1 MLRTFFDNKYF
12 FLKVFLQQKSKHLN
26 TSLID
31 KLLYTQIIFIFTTN
45 FTHKKNNLRLWVG
58 KKMVLEIENISPHCP
73 ECGGMVQSF
82 IERGETVCKSCGLII
97 NERDLD
103 ISHSGI
109 RAYTKQEKDRK
120 ESTGCPMSILMPDIG
135 LSTVIDR
142 TKIKNPDL
150 RRAAKWNTH
159 MSWEKRNMLI
169 AITELK
175 RIGSNLNFPE
185 RVKKAAVKLYKEVF
199 KRKLLRGR
207 SINGMVAACSYFVC
221 KEEKIPITLQEI
233 LEEASINANIVKKCY
248 KILVRELNLK
258 SPHIDPISLIPRY
271 CADLSLS
278 IEIEKEAIKMLQN
291 FIIKTSI
298 CGKDPKGLCAG
309 AIYLVSKLKN
319 RRISQKEISQI
330 IGVTEVTLRSRYKE
344 LLKGINF
351 NFN

>member
-1 MLRTFFDNKYF
+1 
-12 FLKVFLQQKSKHLN
+12 
-26 TSLID
+26 
-31 KLLYTQIIFIFTTN
+31 
-45 FTHKKNNLRLWVG
+45 
-58 KKMVLEIENISPHCP
+58 MVLDIENVSNFCP
-73 ECGGMVQSF
+73 ECGGMIQLF
-82 IERGETVCKSCGLII
+82 QERGETVCKQCGLII
-97 NERDLD
+97 FERGLD

-120 ESTGCPMSILMPDIG
+120 ERTGCPISILMPDIG
-135 LSTVIDR
+135 LSTIIDR

-159 MSWEKRNMLI
+159 MTWEKRNMLI

-185 RVKKAAVKLYKEVF
+185 RVKKAAVRLYKEVF

-221 KEEKIPITLQEI
+221 KKERVPITLQEI
-233 LEEASINANIVKKCY
+233 LDEASINSNIVKKCY

-258 SPHIDPISLIPRY
+258 SNHIDPISLIPRY
-271 CADLSLS
+271 CADLGLP
-278 IEIEKEAIKMLQN
+278 IEVEKEAVTVLKN
-291 FIIKTSI
+291 FIHKSST

-309 AIYLVSKLKN
+309 AVYLVAKLKN
-319 RRISQKEISQI
+319 RRVSQKEISQV

-344 LLKGINF
+344 LLKSLKF

>member
-1 MLRTFFDNKYF
+1 
-12 FLKVFLQQKSKHLN
+12 
-26 TSLID
+26 
-31 KLLYTQIIFIFTTN
+31 
-45 FTHKKNNLRLWVG
+45 
-58 KKMVLEIENISPHCP
+58 MVLDIENVMNFCP
-73 ECGGMVQSF
+73 ECGGLIQNF
-82 IERGETVCKSCGLII
+82 QERGETVCRQCGLIVF
-97 NERDLD
+97 ERGLD

-120 ESTGCPMSILMPDIG
+120 ERTGCPISILMPDIG
-135 LSTVIDR
+135 LSTIIDR

-159 MSWEKRNMLI
+159 MTWEKRNMLI

-185 RVKKAAVKLYKEVF
+185 RVKKAAVRLYKEVF

-207 SINGMVAACSYFVC
+207 SINGMVAACSYFIC
-221 KEEKIPITLQEI
+221 KEEKVPITLQEI
-233 LEEASINANIVKKCY
+233 LDEASINSNIVKKCY

-271 CADLSLS
+271 CADLGLS
-278 IEIEKEAIKMLQN
+278 IDVEKEAINVLKR
-291 FIIKTSI
+291 FIQKTSI

-309 AIYLVSKLKN
+309 SIYLVAKLKN
-319 RRISQKEISQI
+319 RRVSQKEISQVI
-330 IGVTEVTLRSRYKE
+330 SVTEVTLRSRYKE
-344 LLKGINF
+344 LLKSLHF